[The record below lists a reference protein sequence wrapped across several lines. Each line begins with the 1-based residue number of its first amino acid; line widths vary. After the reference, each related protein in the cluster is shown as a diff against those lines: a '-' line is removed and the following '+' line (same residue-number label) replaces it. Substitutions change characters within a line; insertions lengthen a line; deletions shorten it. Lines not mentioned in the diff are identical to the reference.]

1 MTTADQSFEYGFE
14 ASLPFATNEE
24 VSAVN
29 AALSADAE
37 LRPEHVSRNIEV
49 QDNLLKVL
57 ISLNSDNLQIN
68 NCVQFSGDF
77 PGDRGQVA
85 EVCCW
90 NVSGIGCFSSGN
102 NREVWIGES
111 LVAGLSCSYIQK

>member
-1 MTTADQSFEYGFE
+1 MTTVEKSFEYGFE

-24 VSAVN
+24 ASAVN

-49 QDNLLKVL
+49 QDNVLKVL
-57 ISLNSDNLQIN
+57 IFLNLNKIQMN
-68 NCVQFSGDF
+68 NSVYFSGHF
-77 PGDRGQVA
+77 PSDRSKVA

-102 NREVWIGES
+102 N
-111 LVAGLSCSYIQK
+111 